1 MSNYAVEATNLQKRY
16 GATPVVQGIH
26 FKMSRGTCFGILGPN
41 GAGKTTTI
49 RMIMGLSPMDRGTL
63 SVLGHVLPDDGPA
76 VRAKL
81 GVVNQTDTL
90 DPDFTVLENLLI
102 YASYFDLARTQTLKR
117 ADELLS
123 MMALTKHAH
132 MKPAELSGGMLRRL
146 SIARA
151 LINDPEL
158 IILDE
163 PTTGLDP
170 QMRHFIWSLMRG
182 FLKEGRSILLTTHYM
197 EEAERLCDNLVI
209 MDAGKIIE
217 QGSPASIIGKC
228 VEPEV
233 LEIRLE
239 ESECRALLAH
249 IEGIR
254 FESLGDSTCCY
265 VKSSKE
271 VVNCLQK
278 QPDISYLHRP
288 VNLED
293 VFLAMT
299 GHELKD

>member
-1 MSNYAVEATNLQKRY
+1 MSDYVVEAVNLQKKY
-16 GATPVVQGIH
+16 GATPVVKGIH
-26 FKMSRGTCFGILGPN
+26 FKMLRGTCFGILGPN

-49 RMIMGLSPMDRGTL
+49 RMIMGRSPMDGGAL
-63 SVLGHVLPDDGPA
+63 SVLGHVLPVDGAA

-81 GVVNQTDTL
+81 GIVAQMDTL

-102 YASYFDLARTQTLKR
+102 YASYFDLAKTQTLR
-117 ADELLS
+117 HANELLS
-123 MMALTKHAH
+123 MMALTEHAH

-170 QMRHFIWSLMRG
+170 QMRHLIWGLMRG
-182 FLKEGRSILLTTHYM
+182 FLREGKSILLTTHYM

-209 MDAGKIIE
+209 MDAGEIIE
-217 QGSPASIIGKC
+217 QGSPMSIIGKR
-228 VEPEV
+228 VEAEV
-233 LEIRLE
+233 LEVRLE
-239 ESECRALLAH
+239 ERACRALLAH
-249 IEGIR
+249 IKGVR

-265 VKSSKE
+265 VQDSTE
-271 VVNCLQK
+271 VVRCLQK
-278 QPDISYLHRP
+278 KRDVSYLHRP
-288 VNLED
+288 ANLED

-299 GHELKD
+299 GRELKD